1 MLDIVITEDEVFTL
15 VTSFP
20 KLMEK
25 VKKWAYTRRNG
36 KDAKLAEEHAVVDK
50 DDDVVAITAIIT
62 ELEKRRNA
70 AAKRAKS
77 GTP

>member
-1 MLDIVITEDEVFTL
+1 MPDTFITRDEVFTL

-25 VKKWAYTRRNG
+25 VKKWAYRNG
-36 KDAKLAEEHAVVDK
+36 DAAKLLEEYAVIDK
-50 DDDVVAITAIIT
+50 DDDVVAITLIIT
-62 ELEKRRNA
+62 ELEKRLDA
-70 AAKRAKS
+70 AAELAKS